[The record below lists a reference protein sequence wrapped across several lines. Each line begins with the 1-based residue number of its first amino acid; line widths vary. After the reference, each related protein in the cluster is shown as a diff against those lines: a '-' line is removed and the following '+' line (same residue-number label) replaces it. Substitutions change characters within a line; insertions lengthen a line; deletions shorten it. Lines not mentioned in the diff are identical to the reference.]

1 MMQNNI
7 YVICILLI
15 QKCMDTKMLS
25 KKSSSRARNIYL
37 KIFYGIVNNMNNYSC
52 DICNLIYKTRNGLF
66 KHNKK
71 YHPNEDA
78 QQPKNYLCKYCSKG
92 YNTRQSRWMHE
103 QKCKIT
109 TENKKSLE
117 EQVKILNEKVQI
129 LEQKPNSV
137 TNNTTNN
144 NITNNTNIQYV
155 INAPT
160 SSSITH
166 LTFDHQK
173 QILNKGLNSL
183 TYLIE
188 NVNFNKSAPENHSY
202 CVTAINDKHASV
214 IDEKTNTIV
223 KTNKDDLY
231 DNVLTSHLELLEQI
245 SKNPKFTKEEKQIY
259 SEKINYLKTS
269 MYQNNKFKKRYK
281 SDINLISYN
290 NKDMVKETWKNLKPI
305 NIIKT
310 EEIISDNTD
319 EVEYQEG
326 DKPRGFDDLI
336 DEIPDEDKPSWLKKS
351 TGKHQ
356 LIPTDSDDS
365 DSELSSDDSDES
377 ESDTEE
383 CNVSEITIKSKQYIL
398 DGSNVYCKNSNGT
411 RGELYGTYLNG
422 RVKKISKTKEF
433 NL

>member
-1 MMQNNI
+1 MSTN
-7 YVICILLI
+7 
-15 QKCMDTKMLS
+15 
-25 KKSSSRARNIYL
+25 
-37 KIFYGIVNNMNNYSC
+37 FSC
-52 DICNLIYKTRNGLF
+52 KLCNKEYKTNTGLWL
-66 KHNKK
+66 HNKK
-71 YHPNEDA
+71 YHSDPNKIVVPININVCRYCHGEYA
-78 QQPKNYLCKYCSKG
+78 CK
-92 YNTRQSRWMHE
+92 QSRWKHE

-109 TENKKSLE
+109 TETKNSLE

-129 LEQKPNSV
+129 LEQKPNSI

-160 SSSITH
+160 ASSINH
-166 LTFDHQK
+166 LTFEHQK
-173 QILNKGLNSL
+173 NILNKGLNSL

-188 NVNFNKSAPENHSY
+188 NVNFNKSIPENHSY

-231 DNVLTSHLELLEQI
+231 DNVLTSHLELLEQL
-245 SKNPKFTKEEKQIY
+245 SKNQKFTKEEKQIY

-305 NIIKT
+305 TIIKT
-310 EEIISDNTD
+310 TEIEIDEDD
-319 EVEYQEG
+319 EVDYIEG

-336 DEIPDEDKPSWLKKS
+336 DELPEHEKPSWLKSK
-351 TGKHQ
+351 GKNQ
-356 LIPTDSDDS
+356 IIPDDSDSDDS
-365 DSELSSDDSDES
+365 TLSSES

-383 CNVSEITIKSKQYIL
+383 CNFPEITIKGTQHIL
-398 DGSNVYCKNSNGT
+398 DGNKVFIKNSNGT
-411 RGELYGTYLNG
+411 NGELYGTYSNG
-422 RVKKISKTKEF
+422 KVKKLTKSKEF

>member
-1 MMQNNI
+1 MTYFCNDCNKN
-7 YVICILLI
+7 Y
-15 QKCMDTKMLS
+15 
-25 KKSSSRARNIYL
+25 KSN
-37 KIFYGIVNNMNNYSC
+37 
-52 DICNLIYKTRNGLF
+52 TGLWL
-66 KHNKK
+66 HNKK
-71 YHPNEDA
+71 YHSNNQLE
-78 QQPKNYLCKYCSKG
+78 KNNINTCKYCQGVYSCK
-92 YNTRQSRWMHE
+92 QSRWKHE
-103 QKCKIT
+103 QKCKIKSD
-109 TENKKSLE
+109 NKNKEEFDKNLA
-117 EQVKILNEKVQI
+117 EQVKMLNEKVQI
-129 LEQKPNSV
+129 LEQKPNI
-137 TNNTTNN
+137 TNN

-155 INAPT
+155 VNAPT
-160 SSSITH
+160 ASTIGH
-166 LTFDHQK
+166 LTFDDQTN
-173 QILNKGLNSL
+173 ILDQGLNSL
-183 TYLIE
+183 TCLIE
-188 NVNFNKSAPENHSY
+188 KVNFNKSVPENHSY

-245 SKNPKFTKEEKQIY
+245 SKNHKFTKEEKQIY

-310 EEIISDNTD
+310 EEIINDNTD

-351 TGKHQ
+351 TNKKQ

-377 ESDTEE
+377 DLDSDTEE

-398 DGSNVYCKNSNGT
+398 DGSNVYCKNSNGS

-422 RVKKISKTKEF
+422 RVKKISRAKEF

>member
-1 MMQNNI
+1 
-7 YVICILLI
+7 
-15 QKCMDTKMLS
+15 MD
-25 KKSSSRARNIYL
+25 
-37 KIFYGIVNNMNNYSC
+37 NYNC
-52 DICNLIYKTRNGLF
+52 TICNLIYKTRNGLF

-71 YHPNEDA
+71 YHQSNDEIT
-78 QQPKNYLCKYCSKG
+78 PKNYICKYCSKG
-92 YNTRQSRWMHE
+92 YNTRQSKWMHE

-109 TENKKSLE
+109 TETKNSLE

-129 LEQKPNSV
+129 LEQKPNSI

-160 SSSITH
+160 ASSINH
-166 LTFDHQK
+166 LTFEHQK
-173 QILNKGLNSL
+173 NILNKGLNSL

-188 NVNFNKSAPENHSY
+188 NVNFNKSIPENHSY

-245 SKNPKFTKEEKQIY
+245 SKNQKFTKDEKQIY

-305 NIIKT
+305 TIIKT
-310 EEIISDNTD
+310 QEIEID
-319 EVEYQEG
+319 EDDDVDYREG

-336 DEIPDEDKPSWLKKS
+336 DELPEHEKPSWMKTKA
-351 TGKHQ
+351 KNQ
-356 LIPTDSDDS
+356 IIPDDSDSDDS
-365 DSELSSDDSDES
+365 TLSSDA

-383 CNVSEITIKSKQYIL
+383 CNFPEITIKGVQHIL
-398 DGSNVYCKNSNGT
+398 DGTKVFVKNPSGT
-411 RGELYGTYLNG
+411 KGELYGTYANG
-422 RVKKISKTKEF
+422 KVKKITKSKEI

>member
-1 MMQNNI
+1 
-7 YVICILLI
+7 
-15 QKCMDTKMLS
+15 MDTYNC
-25 KKSSSRARNIYL
+25 AI
-37 KIFYGIVNNMNNYSC
+37 C
-52 DICNLIYKTRNGLF
+52 DLIYKTRNGLF

-71 YHPNEDA
+71 YHQVDDE
-78 QQPKNYLCKYCSKG
+78 QIIKNYICKYCLKG
-92 YNTRQSRWMHE
+92 YNTRQSKWMHE
-103 QKCKIT
+103 QKCKII
-109 TENKKSLE
+109 TEKKNSLE
-117 EQVKILNEKVQI
+117 EQVKLLNEKVQI

-160 SSSITH
+160 ASSINH
-166 LTFDHQK
+166 LTFDNQK
-173 QILNKGLNSL
+173 NILNKGLNSL

-188 NVNFNKSAPENHSY
+188 NVNFNKSIPENHSY

-245 SKNPKFTKEEKQIY
+245 SKNPKFTKEEKQVY

-305 NIIKT
+305 TITKIDKIEN
-310 EEIISDNTD
+310 D
-319 EVEYQEG
+319 EDDSIEYQEG

-336 DEIPDEDKPSWLKKS
+336 AELPENEKPSWLQKKNKS
-351 TGKHQ
+351 Q
-356 LIPTDSDDS
+356 IIPVDSDSD
-365 DSELSSDDSDES
+365 DSELSSDEETES

-383 CNVSEITIKSKQYIL
+383 CNFPEINIKGKQHIL
-398 DGSNVYCKNSNGT
+398 DGNKVFIKNTNGSK
-411 RGELYGTYLNG
+411 GELYGTYSNG
-422 RVKKISKTKEF
+422 KVKRILKYK
-433 NL
+433 